1 MARLIPAGWI
11 TGVVWCLLI
20 NSAAAAAVEDIS
32 LTCASELT
40 RQIPVRPTTAPTGSA
55 IVKQVMEL
63 SGEARD
69 TVVSAELLA
78 GNIPSFLR
86 HLIPVSF
93 DGKLPDGQDV
103 QVTICVTPDYLA
115 IGTDSDFVRIPMGL
129 PAAAEI
135 ADRFGFLLPT
145 TRMVDAIYAQAR
157 IHLKPSPMPANNQ
170 MRSTD
175 YLWRHNQTVERQC
188 AESGRALAALTAGQ
202 KKDLV
207 LSNRLRAAAG
217 RVAIYGWHRK
227 SGAPIQPLS
236 TVHGEGYADYSHG
249 VRLVS
254 ATAFVNGVAQP
265 LANLL
270 QDPRLAKIIS
280 SEGPIAEPRVL
291 LASLYG
297 H

>member
-1 MARLIPAGWI
+1 MARLLPAGWI
-11 TGVVWCLLI
+11 AGVIGCLLT
-20 NSAAAAAVEDIS
+20 NSAVAAKVEDRPR
-32 LTCASELT
+32 TCAPEMT
-40 RQIPVRPTTAPTGSA
+40 QQIPVRPTMAPTGSA
-55 IVKQVMEL
+55 IVNQVMEL

-86 HLIPVSF
+86 NLTPVKFS
-93 DGKLPDGQDV
+93 GKLPDGQDIEV
-103 QVTICVTPDYLA
+103 MICVMPDYLA
-115 IGTDSDFVRIPMGL
+115 IGTDIDFVRIPMGL

-157 IHLKPSPMPANNQ
+157 VHLKPSPMQPSSQ

-175 YLWRHNQTVERQC
+175 YLWRHNQTVERQRNEFC
-188 AESGRALAALTAGQ
+188 RMPDVLTAGQ

-207 LSNRLRAAAG
+207 LSSRLRTAPG

-236 TVHGEGYADYSHG
+236 TIHGEGYADYSHG

-265 LANLL
+265 LTDLL
-270 QDPRLAKIIS
+270 QDPRLAQIIS
-280 SEGPIAEPRVL
+280 NEGPIAEPRVL